1 MTDRID
7 SVLGRLAQP
16 TLDHPLDQ
24 LEAGVWARVE
34 RRKAASWAPDLKFQL
49 AAAAVA
55 LIVGLAI
62 GWVNTGSRQTDSEQ
76 SRLYATYV
84 ETGPMAR
91 LEAGL

>member
-7 SVLGRLAQP
+7 TILGRLPEP
-16 TLDHPLDQ
+16 TLDHPLNQ
-24 LEAGVWARVE
+24 LEPAVWARIE
-34 RRKAASWAPDLKFQL
+34 RRRAGAWTPGISFQL

-55 LIVGLAI
+55 LMVGLAI
-62 GWVNTGSRQTDSEQ
+62 GWANTGARQADSEQ